1 MRYCFSRLFCILA
14 LWLASVVPVRADLEA
29 GKRAYEQAAD
39 YATALKELTPLAE
52 QGNADAQVLL
62 GLMYLRGL
70 GVSKDPAVALKWYKA
85 AADQGDAEGQSHLG
99 SMYFMGLGVAK
110 DTNEALKLWKLSADQ
125 GNGGAQVSLGLAYRN
140 SLHVPRDLVQSYMWL
155 HLAALGGDSLAVRQR
170 DDVQKFMTTDQIA
183 KARALAAAWKPTGA
197 QKE

>member
-1 MRYCFSRLFCILA
+1 MRYCFSRFLFCTLA

-29 GKRAYEQAAD
+29 GKRAYEQAD

-70 GVSKDPAVALKWYKA
+70 GVLKDPALALMWYKA
-85 AADQGDAEGQSHLG
+85 AADQRDAEGQSHLG

>member
-1 MRYCFSRLFCILA
+1 MRYCFSRFLFCILA
-14 LWLASVVPVRADLEA
+14 LWLTSVVPVRADLEA
-29 GKRAYEQAAD
+29 GKRAYEQAD

-70 GVSKDPAVALKWYKA
+70 GVSKDPALALKWYKA

-125 GNGGAQVSLGLAYRN
+125 GNGGAQVSLGLAYRS